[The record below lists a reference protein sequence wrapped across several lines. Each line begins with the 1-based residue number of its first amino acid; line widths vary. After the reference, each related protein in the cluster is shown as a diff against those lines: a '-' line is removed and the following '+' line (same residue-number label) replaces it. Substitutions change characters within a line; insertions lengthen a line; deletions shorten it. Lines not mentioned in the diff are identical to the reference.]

1 MQLHA
6 NLTSSVNSLMPPPS
20 KPDNPFDDFLASP
33 PLASSN
39 QLAANA
45 THHQGM
51 NDPFADATSS
61 HKKPVKNAYDMD
73 SFFDE

>member
-1 MQLHA
+1 
-6 NLTSSVNSLMPPPS
+6 MPPPS

-45 THHQGM
+45 TPHHGM
-51 NDPFADATSS
+51 NDPFADSTSG
-61 HKKPVKNAYDMD
+61 HKKPAKNAYDMD
-73 SFFDE
+73 AFFDE